1 MRRFTNRPAP
11 PERIARALIDAE
23 SLGDKRAGIKH
34 GVHAKTI
41 YNWRVKTDD
50 AVRAEMARL
59 RAATRDGWIDEAKA
73 VRRKALERIGELLND
88 ARNLTSAVNAA
99 RRVHEI
105 ILSDEIL
112 REDPGAAVDALDD
125 QPHEPDQ
132 SAHPGEAQGALGG
145 EGDEGPGDLGG
156 GEG

>member
-1 MRRFTNRPAP
+1 M
-11 PERIARALIDAE
+11 IARALLDAE
-23 SLGDKRAGIKH
+23 HLGDKVTAQRY
-34 GVHAKTI
+34 GVHHQTI
-41 YNWRVKTDD
+41 VNWR
-50 AVRAEMARL
+50 RAMRPDVVVEMQRL
-59 RAATRDGWIDEAKA
+59 RAEVRSGWIEEAKA
-73 VRRKALERIGELLND
+73 VRRKAIARIGELLND
-88 ARNLTSAVNAA
+88 ARNLTSTVNAA

-132 SAHPGEAQGALGG
+132 SAHPGEAQGSLGG

>member
-1 MRRFTNRPAP
+1 MFTNRPAS
-11 PERIARALIDAE
+11 PERVARALIDAE

-41 YNWRVKTDD
+41 YNWRVQADD

-59 RAATRDGWIDEAKA
+59 RKEIRDGWIEEARD
-73 VRRKALERIGELLND
+73 VRRKALARVGELLGD
-88 ARNLTSAVNAA
+88 ARNLTSAVNAL
-99 RRVHEI
+99 RRVHEV

-112 REDPGAAVDALDD
+112 NDDPGAAADALDD
-125 QPHEPDQ
+125 QRPDPDRAEA
-132 SAHPGEAQGALGG
+132 SGEAQGSRGG
-145 EGDEGPGDLGG
+145 EGEDGPGDLGG